1 MKKTFKI
8 LLIVCLFFLYAYVY
22 NIAAIPQNIILSE
35 GEKINFKLAL
45 GLGLQNSDDYE
56 ATWVS
61 SNLNKSKVGNNK
73 VELKLF
79 NSIAVKDINV
89 SVIPTTTVIPV
100 GKAIGMKLYTKGV
113 LVVGM
118 SEIENEERIK
128 EKPYENSGIE
138 EGDSI
143 IAINNEEINT
153 TDELIQQ
160 VNNSNGES
168 LKIKYVKDDK
178 ILETS
183 IVPVKTKED
192 YKIGLWVRDAA
203 AGIGTLTFYEPS
215 TNMFMSLGHG
225 IIDIDTEEIVD
236 ISRGE
241 LVTANILSIIKG
253 EKNKPGEI
261 KGSITK
267 GVAIG
272 DIYKNTKMGVYGNV
286 KNRQYIDTTYNEMEV
301 AERSE
306 IKTGK
311 ATILCQLDSGAPQ
324 EYQIEIE
331 RIYLN
336 NNTDNKSMLIKIT
349 DEELLNKTGGIIQ
362 GMSGAPI
369 MQNGKFIGAVTNV
382 LVKDPTK
389 GYAIFGDLL
398 IKQMRSSN

>member
-22 NIAAIPQNIILSE
+22 NIAAIPQSIILSE
-35 GEKINFKLAL
+35 GENINLKLAL
-45 GLGLQNSDDYE
+45 GLELQNSNDYE

-118 SEIENEERIK
+118 SEIENEEKIK

-178 ILETS
+178 ILEAS
-183 IVPVKTKED
+183 IMPVKTKED

-272 DIYKNTKMGVYGNV
+272 DIYKNTRMGVYGNV
-286 KNRQYIDTTYNEMEV
+286 KNMQYIDTTYNEMEV
-301 AERSE
+301 AERSK

-336 NNTDNKSMLIKIT
+336 NNIDNKSMLIKIT
-349 DEELLNKTGGIIQ
+349 DEKLLNKTGGIIQ
-362 GMSGAPI
+362 GMSGAPV

-398 IKQMRSSN
+398 IKQMRGSN

>member
-35 GEKINFKLAL
+35 GENINFKLVL

-128 EKPYENSGIE
+128 ERPYENSGIE

-215 TNMFMSLGHG
+215 TSMFMSLGHG

>member
-35 GEKINFKLAL
+35 GENINFKLVL

-128 EKPYENSGIE
+128 ERPYENSGIE

>member
-22 NIAAIPQNIILSE
+22 NIAAIPQSIILSE
-35 GEKINFKLAL
+35 GENINLKLAL
-45 GLGLQNSDDYE
+45 GLELQNSDDYE

-118 SEIENEERIK
+118 SEIENEEKIK

-168 LKIKYVKDDK
+168 LKIKYVKGDK

-183 IVPVKTKED
+183 IMPVKTKED
-192 YKIGLWVRDAA
+192 YKIGLWVRDVA

-286 KNRQYIDTTYNEMEV
+286 KNMQYIDTTYNEMEV
-301 AERSE
+301 AERSK

-336 NNTDNKSMLIKIT
+336 NNIDNKSMLIKIT

-362 GMSGAPI
+362 GMSGAPV

>member
-22 NIAAIPQNIILSE
+22 NIAAIPQSIILSE
-35 GEKINFKLAL
+35 GENINFKLAL
-45 GLGLQNSDDYE
+45 GLELQNSDDYE

-100 GKAIGMKLYTKGV
+100 GKAIGMRLYTKGV

-118 SEIENEERIK
+118 SEIENEEKIK

-168 LKIKYVKDDK
+168 LKIKYVKNDK

-311 ATILCQLDSGAPQ
+311 ATILCQLDSGTPQ

-331 RIYLN
+331 RIYSN

>member
-45 GLGLQNSDDYE
+45 GLGLQNSYDYE